1 MNFNSLS
8 IYLFLL
14 FCFNNLKANDSLFF
28 VTTIPKCGSHL
39 IIKCLNLITKKHPM
53 FIGDYFTV
61 DQIMP
66 FVNFPSDKFAWGH
79 VKYANDI
86 NNFLK
91 KHNFKKFLIY
101 RDPRDWLVSYV
112 CWYSRPGENMFNNT
126 LTNFA
131 QKLDFLLQSDIL
143 KAYEKYIEW
152 MNDNQCCCIKFED
165 LVGPKGG
172 GSSENQLKVIRQ
184 MANHIGYNLSLKKIQ
199 DIANKL
205 WGGTHTFREGKI
217 GSWKKHFSPQNIT
230 LMKKL
235 GNDLLINLGYEKDF
249 NW

>member
-39 IIKCLNLITKKHPM
+39 IIKCLNLITKKHAM
-53 FIGDYFTV
+53 FISDFTPE
-61 DQIMP
+61 QIMP
-66 FVNFPSDKFAWGH
+66 FIDSPSDKFAWSH

-165 LVGPKGG
+165 LVGPQGG
-172 GSSENQLKVIRQ
+172 GTKEQQISSIKVIGS
-184 MANHIGYNLSLKKIQ
+184 HIGYNLSDLEAQ
-199 DIANKL
+199 NIADKL
-205 WGGTHTFREGKI
+205 WGNTLTFREGKK
-217 GSWKKHFSPQNIT
+217 GSWIRYFSPQNIA

-235 GNDLLINLGYEKDF
+235 GNDLLIRLGYEQSLR
-249 NW
+249 W